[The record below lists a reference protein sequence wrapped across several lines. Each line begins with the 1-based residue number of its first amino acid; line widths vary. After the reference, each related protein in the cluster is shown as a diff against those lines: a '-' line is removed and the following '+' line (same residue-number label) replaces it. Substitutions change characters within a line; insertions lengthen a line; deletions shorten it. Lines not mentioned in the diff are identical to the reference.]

1 MSDLTASAMSDALK
15 EYLDESK
22 LTDLVALQS
31 PMLGLMPKGKFLGR
45 NVPYPM
51 ITEPGQASLS
61 ASFSVA
67 NTNRAGATYDRF
79 LMSTPGRIYA
89 VGGIERDLIDLASSP
104 KGAFR
109 DVTIEVESKLAFVAR
124 ELAHNCFRSE
134 NGYIGQLSTAAEG
147 GGNTTLTFADPASV
161 ANLGPNARVVA
172 AATAAGAL
180 RDSGTVYTVDAVD
193 HTAGTATLTGE
204 TAITTSSWGTTDF
217 VFRAGDAPNGS
228 TALRPS
234 GLADWIPDT
243 APTSGDSWRSVDRSV
258 SPTKLSGIRVDAST
272 SQVRE
277 AVSEVAARIISNG
290 GMPDVLFVH
299 PLRYSVLEQELDS
312 MATHEKIPARNVTA
326 QIGYNAIRISA
337 GAGSVRIVAD
347 PFCPYYRGY
356 MLDMRTWKF
365 LEIGGKRQP
374 RLRDMHGG
382 QFLQQEDADAV
393 KFQAEAK
400 GDLACTDPGA
410 NGVLKFS

>member
-1 MSDLTASAMSDALK
+1 MADLTASAMSDALK
-15 EYLDESK
+15 EYLDESH
-22 LTDLVALQS
+22 LTDIVALQS
-31 PMLGLMPKGKFLGR
+31 PLLGLMPKGKFLGR

-51 ITEPGQASLS
+51 ITDPGQASLS
-61 ASFSVA
+61 ATFSVA

-89 VGGIERDLIDLASSP
+89 IGGIERDVIDLASSP
-104 KGAFR
+104 KGAFK
-109 DVTIEVESKLAFVAR
+109 DVTVEVDAKLAFVTR

-134 NGYIGQLSTAAEG
+134 NGYIGRLSTAAEG
-147 GGNTTLTFADPASV
+147 GGNTTLTFADPADV
-161 ANLGPNARVVA
+161 ANLGPGARIVA
-172 AATAAGAL
+172 AATASGAL
-180 RDSGTVYTVDAVD
+180 RDSGAVYTVDAVN
-193 HTAGTATLTGE
+193 HSAGTATLIGE

-217 VFRAGDAPNGS
+217 IFRAGDAPNTGS
-228 TALRPS
+228 PVRPS
-234 GLADWIPDT
+234 GLKDWIPDT
-243 APTSGDSWRSVDRSV
+243 DAEVGTFRSVDRSTNV
-258 SPTKLSGIRVDAST
+258 TKLGGLRVDASV

-277 AVSEVAARIISNG
+277 ACSEMAARIIANG

-312 MATHEKIPARNVTA
+312 LATHEKVPARGVSA

-337 GAGSVRIVAD
+337 GAGSVRIIAD

-356 MLDMRTWKF
+356 MLTMKTWTWH
-365 LEIGGKRQP
+365 EIGGKRQP

-382 QFLQQEDADAV
+382 SLLQQEDADAV

-400 GDLACTDPGA
+400 GDLGCTNPGA
-410 NGVLKFS
+410 NGVIKFS